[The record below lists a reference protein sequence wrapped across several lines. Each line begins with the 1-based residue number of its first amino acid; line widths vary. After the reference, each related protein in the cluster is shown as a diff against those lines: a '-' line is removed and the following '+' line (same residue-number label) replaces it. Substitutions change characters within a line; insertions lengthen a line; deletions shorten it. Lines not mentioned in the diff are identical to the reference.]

1 MKYSFIKKIQQI
13 NITRANIQDL
23 QDWVNILYNSLKDT
37 YSGYISSEYMD
48 DNYNIKQLQSNF
60 LQDLSIENSSTEL
73 YMLKINSEAVGILKI
88 GKPIKYYSDGH
99 NYYKDDVD
107 DVGEIKSL
115 HIRRDFQSQ
124 GIGSQAIA
132 FAENRLRR
140 LGYSESSI
148 WVKMQNTNAINFYTN
163 RGYVKTNYINP
174 NTKDKA
180 PSVIMEK
187 KLRILAQENED
198 KEKTI

>member
-140 LGYSESSI
+140 LRYSESSI